1 MEALTEYDCSAIQNM
16 MLTRSHFAIADML
29 DLEEKQVAEYIKSIT
44 ADTGI
49 VTFQMK
55 IDKRKK
61 AQPQRLPKA
70 KRKKID
76 EERALN
82 AQRKLVQKQPVVTLP
97 KRQESIYKTQNVNY
111 GAKVLVKIDRKTSIY
126 INKGED
132 RQAAIDKFKKNYKSA
147 LLADD

>member
-29 DLEEKQVAEYIKSIT
+29 DLDQQQVADYIKSIT

-61 AQPQRLPKA
+61 AQPNRA
-70 KRKKID
+70 KKEKPQK
-76 EERALN
+76 EKSLM
-82 AQRKLVQKQPVVTLP
+82 AQRRLVQKQPVITLP

-111 GAKVLVKIDRKTSIY
+111 GTKVLVKIDRKTSIY

-132 RQAAIDKFKKNYKSA
+132 RQAAIDRFKKNYKPA
-147 LLADD
+147 LMLED

>member
-16 MLTRSHFAIADML
+16 MLTRSHFAIADILEL
-29 DLEEKQVAEYIKSIT
+29 DEKQVSDYIKSIT

-61 AQPQRLPKA
+61 AQP
-70 KRKKID
+70 KRVKK
-76 EERALN
+76 EKQQKEKSLM
-82 AQRKLVQKQPVVTLP
+82 AQRRLVQKQPVITLP
-97 KRQESIYKTQNVNY
+97 KRQEFIYKTQNVNY
-111 GAKVLVKIDRKTSIY
+111 GTKVLVKIDRKTSIY

-132 RQAAIDKFKKNYKSA
+132 RQAAIDRFKKNYKPA
-147 LLADD
+147 LMLED